1 MLKSWKN
8 RISLRRIHIWMIIVL
23 MLVTVTFLFTMYQL
37 KLTFLRFE
45 ESYKEHSELQNAAR
59 ELMDASDYLTE
70 QVQRFT
76 VTADRQFLDQYF
88 TEAFETN
95 RREDALSKMN
105 SDPDMQ
111 PALEQL
117 QEAMDHSVKL
127 MDQEYYAMRLVVE
140 AKGYTDYPD
149 ILKNVELTVEDS
161 ALSDDDKLRLATE
174 LVHNDNYYIQKDN
187 IRSNMKESLLE
198 IDKQI
203 QQEES
208 IGYIY
213 LRHNMRIVYATIFLH
228 AVAVISML
236 SLAAHLG
243 VKPILRAVDMIKAD
257 RPIPEVGAGEFK
269 YLAQAYNK
277 MYSNN
282 KKNIESLNYKATHD
296 ELTGAFNRTGY
307 DFLLSNIDFSTTH
320 VMLLDVD
327 SFKSIND
334 NYGHEIGD
342 RILIKIVDVLK
353 SVFRDDDRICRIGG
367 DEFVVFMVHS
377 SQTPRRLIE
386 SKINQINNEL
396 EDTEDGLPTVSVSVG
411 IVNGK
416 DFSDIKTLLEKT
428 DASMYESKKHGKHT
442 YTFYS
447 NETEGDIN
455 VSPDKSAKK
464 TDSE

>member
-1 MLKSWKN
+1 
-8 RISLRRIHIWMIIVL
+8 
-23 MLVTVTFLFTMYQL
+23 
-37 KLTFLRFE
+37 
-45 ESYKEHSELQNAAR
+45 
-59 ELMDASDYLTE
+59 
-70 QVQRFT
+70 
-76 VTADRQFLDQYF
+76 
-88 TEAFETN
+88 
-95 RREDALSKMN
+95 
-105 SDPDMQ
+105 
-111 PALEQL
+111 
-117 QEAMDHSVKL
+117 
-127 MDQEYYAMRLVVE
+127 
-140 AKGYTDYPD
+140 
-149 ILKNVELTVEDS
+149 
-161 ALSDDDKLRLATE
+161 
-174 LVHNDNYYIQKDN
+174 
-187 IRSNMKESLLE
+187 
-198 IDKQI
+198 
-203 QQEES
+203 
-208 IGYIY
+208 
-213 LRHNMRIVYATIFLH
+213 MRIVYATIFLH

-353 SVFRDDDRICRIGG
+353 SIFRDDDRICRIGG

-396 EDTEDGLPTVSVSVG
+396 EDTEDGLPPVSVSVG

-428 DASMYESKKHGKHT
+428 DAAMYESKKHGKHT

-455 VSPDKSAKK
+455 VSPEKSAKK